1 MSMSVP
7 SKKPLRITRSIRRS
21 ISHNCLLRLRLIQ
34 ISMRRPSPSSGPW
47 PRRVLSPL
55 ISIPIAVG
63 TRTQPTAQTGTLARI
78 SRGLIQAPAQLG
90 HFTAESIDNLGLA
103 DVGAVFGCCEVCA
116 FCFDAADYAGV
127 ARDRAIALFYSGEWV
142 RSEFVGLGLA

>member
-1 MSMSVP
+1 
-7 SKKPLRITRSIRRS
+7 
-21 ISHNCLLRLRLIQ
+21 
-34 ISMRRPSPSSGPW
+34 
-47 PRRVLSPL
+47 
-55 ISIPIAVG
+55 
-63 TRTQPTAQTGTLARI
+63 
-78 SRGLIQAPAQLG
+78 LIQAPAQLG

-142 RSEFVGLGLA
+142 RSGFVGLGLA